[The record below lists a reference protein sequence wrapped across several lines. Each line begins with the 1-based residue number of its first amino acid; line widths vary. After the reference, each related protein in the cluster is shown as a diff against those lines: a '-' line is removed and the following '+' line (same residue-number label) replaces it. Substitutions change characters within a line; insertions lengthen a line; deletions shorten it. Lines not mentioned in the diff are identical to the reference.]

1 MIAKVKGGDLI
12 NMGNVTLPKD
22 FVENRMWAIRDWYV
36 ENGKYDYDLE
46 DIRDTC
52 RSVALKEMDGVIFEN
67 SIFAVNKYEGKS
79 ADELVHTE
87 ELKGKCVWLSIKR
100 KDKGDNIKWSDKM
113 SIMENLLGDEWLGIE
128 IYPPAKFMVDT
139 ANQYHLICIPPEF
152 TDHFPFGWK
161 HREVMSVDIKGG
173 YNKLGQTYRG
183 NRK

>member
-12 NMGNVTLPKD
+12 NRGNVTLPKD
-22 FVENRMWAIRDWYV
+22 FVEKRMWAIRDYYL

-139 ANQYHLICIPPEF
+139 ANQYHLI
-152 TDHFPFGWK
+152 
-161 HREVMSVDIKGG
+161 
-173 YNKLGQTYRG
+173 
-183 NRK
+183 